1 MGSWQDTF
9 ADWAQAWAAS
19 QDLAA
24 TVEGSTVLFGNQHV
38 MVWPGQDIEAQITV
52 LTQGSELVLITEDA
66 AETTTYALS
75 KGLVATS
82 RAVLLQAQTDNLDL
96 APHLPAEANLAEAPM
111 ENYDLVELAVFDHPV
126 GRGRL
131 STADELAVVAEL
143 SVDAGYEDQ
152 LPVFENA
159 IVAGLGD
166 EAFAHGADTLYLVA
180 GEEQAQRFAAV
191 DGWNRVAQIL
201 SFRK

>member
-52 LTQGSELVLITEDA
+52 LAQGSELVLITEDA

-82 RAVLLQAQTDNLDL
+82 RAVLLQAQKNNLDL
-96 APHLPAEANLAEAPM
+96 APHLPAEAL
-111 ENYDLVELAVFDHPV
+111 
-126 GRGRL
+126 L
-131 STADELAVVAEL
+131 S
-143 SVDAGYEDQ
+143 
-152 LPVFENA
+152 
-159 IVAGLGD
+159 
-166 EAFAHGADTLYLVA
+166 
-180 GEEQAQRFAAV
+180 
-191 DGWNRVAQIL
+191 
-201 SFRK
+201 